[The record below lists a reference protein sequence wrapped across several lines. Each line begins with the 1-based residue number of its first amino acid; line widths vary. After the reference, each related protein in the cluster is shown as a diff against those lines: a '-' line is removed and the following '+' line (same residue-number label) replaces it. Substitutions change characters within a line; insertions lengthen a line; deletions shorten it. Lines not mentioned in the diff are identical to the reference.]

1 MFFSYIKTA
10 FRNLR
15 KHKGYSFINIAGLAV
30 GIACCILILMW
41 VRDEMS
47 YDGFHV
53 KADRLFRAVEQQTY
67 RGGELFPV
75 AVTPAPLGPAL
86 KDEIP
91 EIADTCRLTLAPRF
105 LVRYGDKRFYE
116 SGLAMADPS
125 FFTIFMDNTK
135 TIGQDVATR

>member
-1 MFFSYIKTA
+1 MIFSYIKTA

-15 KHKGYSFINIAGLAV
+15 KYKGYSFINIVGLAV

-75 AVTPAPLGPAL
+75 AVTPASTWRSVSSSQASKATSITIAHPLA
-86 KDEIP
+86 
-91 EIADTCRLTLAPRF
+91 T
-105 LVRYGDKRFYE
+105 
-116 SGLAMADPS
+116 
-125 FFTIFMDNTK
+125 
-135 TIGQDVATR
+135 QVAAASAAST